1 MSYRSYTTESVAVP
15 PFIAQ
20 KIVALRSGQQDE
32 LEDYVNDYCFDHDY
46 LDCGVEKFCAY
57 SGTICL
63 SENRT
68 EEEKADAIA
77 VVCLVI
83 AKWFEEQ
90 GSSLI

>member
-1 MSYRSYTTESVAVP
+1 MSYRSYTTEKVVIPS
-15 PFIAQ
+15 FIAQ
-20 KIVALRSGQQDE
+20 KIVALQYGQQDE
-32 LEDYVNDYCFDHDY
+32 LEDYVHDYCFDRDY
-46 LDCGVEKFCAY
+46 LDCGVEKFHAY
-57 SGTICL
+57 DGAL
-63 SENRT
+63 SLSTNLT